1 LNDEERLQKV
11 AKLLASLTSGDLENL
26 PSLALE
32 LSSEDGGSGTVGKL
46 TDAAIELAAQAIA
59 SKDVLRTLS
68 EGRLS
73 TDVPPGMPSLGAHK
87 QLQANLRHLLW
98 HLDRIAAGDYSQRTE
113 FLGDFTATFDTL
125 ASSLQQKKELEER
138 LRASE
143 VMFRTL
149 VMASPDEIAMTDLQ
163 GNLTFVSEA
172 GLKMFDIAHRDE
184 ILGHNLLE
192 YIAPEYREA
201 AARNTAAMLER
212 PQGVGEYLAVHP
224 SGRRIW
230 IEVNGEV
237 LRDPEGRPKSL
248 LFNVRDI
255 TWRKGMEI
263 ELKQSE
269 ERYRTLVE
277 TATIPIFILKADTT
291 IQYMNDLGAEL
302 LGVKDQRDGSVQ
314 FLDFLDDSAWMDF
327 AEVSLDSSDGSVKDG
342 EILLR
347 DRNDKRIW
355 AYMSARRIEL
365 NGSPATFVSCNDIT
379 ERKRTEEQL
388 ALANRKLTLL
398 GSVTRH
404 DVLNH
409 LTALTGYLELA
420 AMRGPDDGVKKFI
433 EKAKQA
439 AVAIHKQMELT
450 RTYQEL
456 GTRDAEWIEVRS
468 ATEDELAGMDLGK
481 VKTLVDLPEVE
492 VLGDPLFMSC
502 IHNIVHNSIK
512 HGGKVQQVRISGYED
527 PTGFIIAI
535 DDDGRGISSTQ
546 KQAIFDWNYNGRSG
560 HGLNFVREV
569 LNSTGMRVRET
580 GTEGRG
586 AHFEIVVPH
595 RYYRMKK

>member
-1 LNDEERLQKV
+1 MNDEERVRKV
-11 AKLLASLTSGDLENL
+11 ADLLASLTSGDLENVHPL
-26 PSLALE
+26 IRE
-32 LSSEDGGSGTVGKL
+32 LSSEDGGSGAVGKL
-46 TDAAIELAAQAIA
+46 TEAALGLAAQTVA
-59 SKDVLRTLS
+59 SSDVLLALS

-73 TDVPPGMPSLGAHK
+73 VDLPPSISSLGPHK

-98 HLDRIAAGDYSQRTE
+98 HLDRVAAGDYSQRTE
-113 FLGDFTATFDTL
+113 FLGDFTSTFDAL
-125 ASSLQQKKELEER
+125 ASALRQKKELEDK
-138 LRASE
+138 LTASE
-143 VMFRTL
+143 ELFRTL

-172 GLKMFDIAHRDE
+172 GLKMFDIAHENE

-192 YIAPEYREA
+192 YIAPDHRER
-201 AARNTAAMLER
+201 AARNAVAMLDA

-224 SGRRIW
+224 SGRKVW

-237 LRDPEGRPKSL
+237 LRDPQGRPKSL
-248 LFNVRDI
+248 LFNVRDV
-255 TWRKGMEI
+255 TWRKGLEI
-263 ELKQSE
+263 ELKKSE
-269 ERYRTLVE
+269 QRYRTLVE
-277 TATIPIFILKADTT
+277 TATIPIFILNADTT
-291 IQYMNDLGAEL
+291 IQYMNGLGGNL
-302 LGVKDQRDGSVQ
+302 LGLTEQANGSIK

-327 AEVSLDSSDGSVKDG
+327 AQVSLDSSDGSVKDG

-355 AYMSARRIEL
+355 AFMSARSIDL

-379 ERKRTEEQL
+379 ERKRAEEQL

-409 LTALTGYLELA
+409 LTSLTGYLELA
-420 AMRGPDDGVKKFI
+420 ALRNGDDGVRKYI

-439 AVAIHKQMELT
+439 SGAIQKQMELT
-450 RTYQEL
+450 RTYQDV
-456 GTRDAEWIEVRS
+456 GTKDAEWIEVRS
-468 ATEDELAGMDLGK
+468 ATENVLAGMDLGK
-481 VKTLVDLPEVE
+481 VKALVDLPEVE
-492 VLGDPLFMSC
+492 VLGDTLFMSC

-512 HGGKVQQVRISGYED
+512 HGGKVQQVKISGHED

-535 DDDGRGISSTQ
+535 DDDGKGISSTQ

-569 LNSTGMRVRET
+569 LNSTGLRVRET

-586 AHFEIVVPH
+586 ARFEILVPP
-595 RYYRMKK
+595 RYYRLKG